1 MLNNLWSST
10 DKKIRDEDFG
20 NLVREYYE
28 QLSCNIRK
36 MGSDPEKL
44 FPYDAFKKE
53 LKLSGNIAFLLAPM
67 VLEVSLAEAKD
78 VSNFNEMCENIDNDE
93 QEWNFIQ
100 GLSDSAMLVY
110 KKRLNECIGDLV
122 ENGYFQKI

>member
-1 MLNNLWSST
+1 
-10 DKKIRDEDFG
+10 
-20 NLVREYYE
+20 
-28 QLSCNIRK
+28 

-78 VSNFNEMCENIDNDE
+78 VSNFNEMCENIDNGE

-100 GLSDSAMLVY
+100 GLSDSAMVVY
-110 KKRLNECIGDLV
+110 KKRLNECIGDLA
-122 ENGYFQKI
+122 ENRYFQKIDN